1 MKLDSVNNTT
11 FQARLDVTKVK
22 TNKARW
28 ENIARTFNKDTKNIP
43 GLVRVEESLNDI
55 IITTNPINDLPGDIS
70 ALTFNQTME
79 GLFAKYDDNTVVKK
93 LIKLL
98 NIGDIAESRKE
109 KALEKFYQKGNYESK
124 FPEEKLDLEYLSIRE
139 AARNKAEKDAFL
151 RNFEIV
157 L

>member
-11 FQARLDVTKVK
+11 FQARLDVTRVK
-22 TNKARW
+22 TNKVRW
-28 ENIARTFNKDTKNIP
+28 ENIAKTFNKETKHIP
-43 GLVRVEESLNDI
+43 GLVRVEENLNDT
-55 IITTNPINDLPGDIS
+55 IITTNPINDLCGDIS

-79 GLFAKYDDNTVVKK
+79 GLLAKYDDNAVVKK
-93 LIKLL
+93 LTKLL

-109 KALEKFYQKGNYESK
+109 KASDKFYKKGNYETQFS
-124 FPEEKLDLEYLSIRE
+124 EEKLDLEYLSIKE
-139 AARNKAEKDAFL
+139 AARNKANKDAFL